1 LVSPIFAISALDA
14 ISLDPALTIWDMN
27 LVAIAPKAWK
37 QLPWKESLHQQRCII
52 PMNDYHEWSSD
63 RSVIQNAT
71 AFPLTATVR
80 LAINLAQIAVF
91 LDAFDGGRP

>member
-1 LVSPIFAISALDA
+1 MSALA
-14 ISLDPALTIWDMN
+14 MLSRISTGQTPVLG
-27 LVAIAPKAWK
+27 
-37 QLPWKESLHQQRCII
+37 QRCII
-52 PMNDYHEWSSD
+52 LMNDYYEWGND
-63 RSVIQNAT
+63 RSVIHNAT

>member
-1 LVSPIFAISALDA
+1 
-14 ISLDPALTIWDMN
+14 
-27 LVAIAPKAWK
+27 
-37 QLPWKESLHQQRCII
+37 
-52 PMNDYHEWSSD
+52 MNDYYEWGSD